1 MNDNMATVTIPLVS
15 YNLLLHD
22 SMAYRMI
29 VAQLLDK
36 EFGSNLSDF
45 STLPLNDFSDMELI
59 NAYAILMAGKVEC
72 GQ

>member
-1 MNDNMATVTIPLVS
+1 MNGNVATVTIPLIS

-22 SMAYRMI
+22 SMSYRMI

-45 STLPLNDFSDMELI
+45 SVLPLNDFSDMELI
-59 NAYAILMAGKVEC
+59 NTYITLMAGQSEC